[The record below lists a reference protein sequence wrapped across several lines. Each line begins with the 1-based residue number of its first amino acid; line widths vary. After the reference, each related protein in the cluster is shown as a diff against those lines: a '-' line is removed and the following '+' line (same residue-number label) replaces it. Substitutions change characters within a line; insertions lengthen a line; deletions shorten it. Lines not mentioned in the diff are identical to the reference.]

1 MIAIDLPTARR
12 MAFSVVV
19 GQAAVTLVAALVSLA
34 LAGRG
39 AALSALLGGGI
50 STAASL
56 VMAALSFGG
65 SAAGA
70 SAQRAIRAFY
80 VGEAAKLAV
89 VVVLFA
95 VVFKALKV
103 SPLPLFAAYLA
114 TFFVYW
120 IALAN
125 ALPPLGGGGHRGSGS

>member
-1 MIAIDLPTARR
+1 MIAIDLPNARR
-12 MAFSVVV
+12 MAFGVVL
-19 GQAAVTLVAALVSLA
+19 GQAAVTLIAALVCLA

-80 VGEAAKLAV
+80 IGEAVKLV
-89 VVVLFA
+89 LVVVLFA
-95 VVFKALKV
+95 VVLKALKV

-125 ALPPLGGGGHRGSGS
+125 ALPGLGGGAGRREP